1 MKSKMKKSIW
11 VLSILFIASC
21 FVFNLAELTL
31 SYAQEAGI
39 IGMEETDIRTEDAV
53 TEEIIA
59 DFGNTADETSVL
71 EQEVEENQPKDIFD
85 LVVPGS
91 IGRIKEQY
99 KGSTDKVIIYIQD
112 AHLNYEAQT
121 NIMNIL
127 DMMVEDYGLSV
138 AGIEGAGGVI
148 ETDYF
153 ASFPEDEIRGQ
164 AADIFMRDGHLSGP
178 ENLVINKGME
188 YPLRLFGIEDIPLYK
203 ENLKSFQ
210 DSLPFKNE
218 ALGFFRRLNIAL
230 AQLKTELYT
239 QEIRDVDTQRL
250 SYDLRLTSLNNYVE
264 FLKSN
269 MDGNGISD
277 MKYPNFSKLVSA
289 IEIEETLDFI
299 QAEDERTKL
308 LTELTNVLSEDD
320 IRGLLDKG
328 LAYKNEQIS
337 ASNYLSFVK
346 ELALGNKIDFNKYKS
361 LDKYINYAKN
371 YDEIKSFELFN
382 EIEDADAAIREKL
395 YKNNAQKKLD
405 LLLRGLRVM
414 ERLVEIKMVNKD
426 LAFYNTYSDE
436 LKTDAYLKFIEE
448 QANKLG
454 INVNLP
460 ADISYLDVYIP
471 AWVDFYKVAGL
482 RDEAMLNN
490 SLRILK
496 EHNQNNIAIVTG
508 GFHTREMTKLMRERG
523 ISHIVITPRITQN
536 IPGPYFDRLTGKKS
550 ALEGLMGEINS
561 SISVKSPN

>member
-1 MKSKMKKSIW
+1 MNKGGIQGSVKGLI
-11 VLSILFIASC
+11 IRGLFGLI
-21 FVFNLAELTL
+21 VFSLIFSVGDFLL
-31 SYAQEAGI
+31 YAQE
-39 IGMEETDIRTEDAV
+39 
-53 TEEIIA
+53 
-59 DFGNTADETSVL
+59 
-71 EQEVEENQPKDIFD
+71 EENQIKDIFE

-91 IGRIKEQY
+91 LGKIKELY
-99 KGSTDKVIIYIQD
+99 KGKSDKVIVYIQD

-121 NIMNIL
+121 NIMSIL
-127 DMMVEDYGLSV
+127 DVLVEDYGLKV
-138 AGIEGAGGVI
+138 AGIEGAGGAI

-164 AADIFMRDGHLSGP
+164 AADIFMREGHLSGP

-203 ENLKSFQ
+203 KNLKSFQ
-210 DSLPFKNE
+210 DSLPFKSE
-218 ALGFFRRLNIAL
+218 ALGFFRRLNMAL

-239 QEIRDVDTQRL
+239 QEIRDVDTQRIA
-250 SYDLRLTSLNNYVE
+250 YDLRLTSLNKYVG
-264 FLKSN
+264 FLESN
-269 MDGNGISD
+269 MDEKGINIQQYS
-277 MKYPNFSKLVSA
+277 NLSKLITA
-289 IEIEETLDFI
+289 IEIEKTLDFI

-308 LTELTNVLSEDD
+308 LTELTNVLTEDD
-320 IRGLLDKG
+320 IRKLLDKG

-337 ASNYLSFVK
+337 ASKYLSFVK
-346 ELALGNKIDFNKYKS
+346 ELAISNKLDFKKYKS
-361 LDKYINYAKN
+361 LDQYIKYATG

-382 EIEDADAAIREKL
+382 EIEDADADIRETL
-395 YKNNAQKKLD
+395 YKNNTQKKLD

-426 LAFYNTYSDE
+426 LAFYTKHSDE
-436 LKTDAYLKFIEE
+436 LKTDMYLGFIEE
-448 QANKLG
+448 QANKFG

-471 AWVDFYKVAGL
+471 AWVDFYHVAGQ

-496 EHNQNNIAIVTG
+496 EHKQNTIAIITG
-508 GFHTREMTKLMRERG
+508 GFHTRQMTKIMRERG

-561 SISVKSPN
+561 SVTANTAN

>member
-1 MKSKMKKSIW
+1 MNTGGFVNRGKGVVIKG
-11 VLSILFIASC
+11 LFVMVIFSLM
-21 FVFNLAELTL
+21 FSVGDFLL
-31 SYAQEAGI
+31 YAQE
-39 IGMEETDIRTEDAV
+39 EE
-53 TEEIIA
+53 
-59 DFGNTADETSVL
+59 S
-71 EQEVEENQPKDIFD
+71 QPKDIFEF
-85 LVVPGS
+85 VVPGS
-91 IGRIKEQY
+91 LGRIKELY
-99 KGSTDKVIIYIQD
+99 KGNTDKVIVYIQD
-112 AHLNYEAQT
+112 AHFNYEAQN

-127 DMMVEDYGLSV
+127 DLLVVDYGLKV

-153 ASFPEDEIRGQ
+153 ASFPEDDIRGQ
-164 AADIFMRDGHLSGP
+164 AADMFMREGHLSGP

-203 ENLKSFQ
+203 QNLKSFQ

-218 ALGFFRRLNIAL
+218 ALSFFRRLNIAL

-239 QEIRDVDTQRL
+239 QDIRDVDTQRI
-250 SYDLRLTSLNNYVE
+250 SYDLRLTSLNKYVE
-264 FLKSN
+264 YLKDN
-269 MDGNGISD
+269 MDKKGISD
-277 MKYPNFSKLVSA
+277 KKYPNFAKLVSA
-289 IEIEETLDFI
+289 IKIEETLDFI
-299 QAEDERTKL
+299 LAEDERTKL
-308 LTELTNVLSEDD
+308 LTELTNLLSEDD
-320 IRGLLDKG
+320 IRKLLDKG

-337 ASNYLSFVK
+337 ASKYLSFVK
-346 ELALGNKIDFNKYKS
+346 ELALSSKIDFKKYES

-382 EIEDADAAIREKL
+382 EIEEADADIREKI
-395 YKNNAQKKLD
+395 YKNEAQKKLD

-426 LAFYNTYSDE
+426 LAFYNKYSEE

-448 QANKLG
+448 QANKFA
-454 INVNLP
+454 IKVNLP

-471 AWVDFYKVAGL
+471 AWVDFYQVAGL
-482 RDEAMLNN
+482 RDEAMLSN

-496 EHNQNNIAIVTG
+496 EHKQNTIAIVTG
-508 GFHTREMTKLMRERG
+508 GFHTREMTKLMRDRG

-561 SISVKSPN
+561 AVFVNSPN